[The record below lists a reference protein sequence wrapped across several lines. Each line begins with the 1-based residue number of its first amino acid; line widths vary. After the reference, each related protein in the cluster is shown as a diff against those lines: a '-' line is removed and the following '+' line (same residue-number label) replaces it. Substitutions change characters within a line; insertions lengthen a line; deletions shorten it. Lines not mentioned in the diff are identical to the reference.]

1 MAHAS
6 PLASRLTQRVSLV
19 VLLSFFGQVGTAV
32 AQQKLLSINDLY
44 DPETRIDFSGDPAS
58 GLTWIS
64 DTHYLQ
70 SRRNPADQRTE
81 LVKVWATTGETEPL
95 FDVAQMEAA
104 IAALPG
110 ITPGEAR
117 RRSAMTMMKMNLM
130 TMNRPRTSTVLTIA
144 GDLYYYEFGADRAR
158 RLTFSPGD
166 EEEVSLS
173 PDESDRCVRSEATT
187 STLSTSR
194 AGASVL

>member
-6 PLASRLTQRVSLV
+6 PVASRLTQRVSLV

-32 AQQKLLSINDLY
+32 AQQKLLSIDDLY
-44 DPETRIDFSGDPAS
+44 DPETRIAFNGDPAS

-70 SRRNPADQRTE
+70 SRLNPADQRTE
-81 LVKVWATTGETEPL
+81 LVKVEAITGETELL
-95 FDVAQMEAA
+95 FDVARMEAA

-117 RRSAMTMMKMNLM
+117 R
-130 TMNRPRTSTVLTIA
+130 I
-144 GDLYYYEFGADRAR
+144 AR
-158 RLTFSPGD
+158 RRP
-166 EEEVSLS
+166 
-173 PDESDRCVRSEATT
+173 P
-187 STLSTSR
+187 
-194 AGASVL
+194 